1 MEFPTDN
8 DDCFY
13 IDKYHKKYYK
23 IIEAKQ
29 YGVGL
34 VDIKVREC
42 DLKFDSMNIRA
53 IPNEKNHKEYVEE
66 EIFEL
71 VPFGRKKK
79 LPHHLSLRVYELQDK
94 FIYFKVK
101 TK

>member
-8 DDCFY
+8 NDCFY

-23 IIEAKQ
+23 IIEATQ

-42 DLKFDSMNIRA
+42 KLKFDSMNLRQ
-53 IPNEKNHKEYVEE
+53 IPNVINYKEFIEE

-79 LPHHLSLRVYELQDK
+79 LPHYLSLRIYELQDK
-94 FIYFKVK
+94 FIYIKVK
-101 TK
+101 NQ